1 MDQFFIWKTGSAKY
15 ITESPWNISNLERL
29 GLIQATVDLSLKQ
42 GRINVFLRL
51 CLTQQEHQLRLLL
64 GWPPP
69 LRGTPPKFLSVTAP
83 QMMQRLQLPDNT
95 KRMMCHFHKLPPP
108 SPPPHA
114 APPSYLMGP
123 MFIQQAPQIL
133 TVGALTLRLPVTCR
147 DSTHLSLR
155 VKLMPMLHLKLL
167 QQMYDSG
174 AQRSYE

>member
-1 MDQFFIWKTGSAKY
+1 MDRFFIWKTGSAKY

-29 GLIQATVDLSLKQ
+29 ALIQETVDLSLKQ

-108 SPPPHA
+108 HP
-114 APPSYLMGP
+114 
-123 MFIQQAPQIL
+123 
-133 TVGALTLRLPVTCR
+133 
-147 DSTHLSLR
+147 
-155 VKLMPMLHLKLL
+155 PMLSPFILNGPHVYPASPSNSHRGSTNTPSSCH
-167 QQMYDSG
+167 MSG
-174 AQRSYE
+174 LNTSFPAC

>member
-1 MDQFFIWKTGSAKY
+1 
-15 ITESPWNISNLERL
+15 
-29 GLIQATVDLSLKQ
+29 
-42 GRINVFLRL
+42 
-51 CLTQQEHQLRLLL
+51 
-64 GWPPP
+64 
-69 LRGTPPKFLSVTAP
+69 
-83 QMMQRLQLPDNT
+83 
-95 KRMMCHFHKLPPP
+95 
-108 SPPPHA
+108 
-114 APPSYLMGP
+114 MGP